1 VAAGSLGRQEGDLAA
16 AKLDKGLKIHSR
28 KVLWYKAVR
37 MFPLDKQTLLY
48 DFLSICYQLRSSFR
62 EQSRRAN
69 KNIDTDMTMSTRA
82 ASALLWT
89 VFAVLANAAYTTDT
103 YTMISSG
110 RLTTV
115 TDTYFAN
122 YYDSAVPTST
132 VESWCGSG
140 ASSVAASFCISEVAS
155 SLDIYSTGCPFE
167 SVVSL

>member
-1 VAAGSLGRQEGDLAA
+1 
-16 AKLDKGLKIHSR
+16 
-28 KVLWYKAVR
+28 
-37 MFPLDKQTLLY
+37 
-48 DFLSICYQLRSSFR
+48 
-62 EQSRRAN
+62 
-69 KNIDTDMTMSTRA
+69 MSKRA

-103 YTMISSG
+103 YTIISSG

-115 TDTYFAN
+115 TDTYIAN

-132 VESWCGSG
+132 VELWCGSG